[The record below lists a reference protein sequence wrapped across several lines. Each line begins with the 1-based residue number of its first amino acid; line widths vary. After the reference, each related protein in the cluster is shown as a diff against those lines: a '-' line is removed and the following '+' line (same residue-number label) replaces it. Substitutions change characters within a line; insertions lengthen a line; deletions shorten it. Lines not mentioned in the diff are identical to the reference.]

1 MIVYLRLQVIDSPLI
16 KVWEWV
22 VNHVSHG
29 RGGKLV
35 SYDRSTWVYVC
46 EGRVND
52 WYIASKLI
60 KTYEAVELVEKVLKC
75 NILKVLRI

>member
-1 MIVYLRLQVIDSPLI
+1 MIDLRLQVVNSPMI
-16 KVWEWV
+16 KAWEG
-22 VNHVSHG
+22 VSSNVSQG
-29 RGGKLV
+29 RASSLV
-35 SYDRSTWVYVC
+35 SNDWSTWVYVC